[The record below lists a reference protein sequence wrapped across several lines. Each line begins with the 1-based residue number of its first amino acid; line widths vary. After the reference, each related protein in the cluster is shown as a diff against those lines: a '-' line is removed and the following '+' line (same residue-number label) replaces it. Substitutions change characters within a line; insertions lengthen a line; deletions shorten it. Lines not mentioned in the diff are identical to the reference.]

1 MVYGA
6 RLAVRVNSAV
16 SGFCRLGWLKEHGY
30 VRVAFDPVKG
40 SDRQDYK
47 KANVGGNPAELAEAR
62 RALEICHVEVKRL
75 VAAKKAIKSEKLETT
90 ILRITTPA
98 DRQPLGNSTRS
109 SAAGQ
114 TWRAV

>member
-1 MVYGA
+1 MDTSGQLLTRSRAAIA
-6 RLAVRVNSAV
+6 R
-16 SGFCRLGWLKEHGY
+16 F
-30 VRVAFDPVKG
+30 
-40 SDRQDYK
+40 K

-62 RALEICHVEVKRL
+62 RALEICHVEVKQF

-90 ILRITTPA
+90 IRRITTPA

-109 SAAGQ
+109 TAAGQ